1 VSAVASGLGAQRAR
15 SWSRVPP
22 GAAIWIVLGVLLAA
36 AATLSDAFLQPVYLG
51 NVVRQATPVGIAA
64 IGATVVMI
72 LGGVD
77 LSVGAVVSFAA
88 VFAAIQMAG
97 RAENTAPAIV
107 STLLVC
113 ALLGV
118 DLSVGAVFSARWWP
132 STRRRPS
139 SSRSAPRS

>member
-1 VSAVASGLGAQRAR
+1 MSALASGLDVRDRRA
-15 SWSRVPP
+15 WTRVPP
-22 GAAIWIVLGVLLAA
+22 GAAIWIVLAVLLAA
-36 AATLSDAFLQPVYLG
+36 AAMLSGAFLEPVYLG

-97 RAENTAPAIV
+97 QAENTAWAV
-107 STLLVC
+107 GST
-113 ALLGV
+113 
-118 DLSVGAVFSARWWP
+118 
-132 STRRRPS
+132 
-139 SSRSAPRS
+139 

>member
-1 VSAVASGLGAQRAR
+1 MNAIAGRLGAPGVRA
-15 SWSRVPP
+15 WSRVPP
-22 GAAIWIVLGVLLAA
+22 GAAIWIVLVVLLAG

-88 VFAAIQMAG
+88 VYAAIQMGG
-97 RAENTAPAIV
+97 RAENTAAAI
-107 STLLVC
+107 
-113 ALLGV
+113 A
-118 DLSVGAVFSARWWP
+118 
-132 STRRRPS
+132 
-139 SSRSAPRS
+139 